1 MTSQNTKF
9 FKKGETI
16 LVEGTPGEE
25 AYVINKGHVE
35 IKKQTLDDTEVV
47 IATLGPGQI
56 FGEMCL
62 FDDSPRS
69 ASVYAINDLEV
80 IVISKEEF
88 LSYLKD
94 TPTQIKI
101 ILELLLKRLRQTS
114 YLITL
119 LKLDTKRSKEIPS
132 IVDKNLTEIDFPT

>member
-35 IKKQTLDDTEVV
+35 IKKQTLDGTEVV

-62 FDDSPRS
+62 FDDSSRS

-119 LKLDTKRSKEIPS
+119 LKLDPKRSKEIPS
-132 IVDKNLTEIDFPT
+132 IIDKNLTEIDFPT